1 MESMS
6 KLSIRV
12 KKVRLLSWYEF
23 RKMAGSVIKMREF
36 VLLLTQN
43 RPIKTQHGEV
53 IGLILSKFMDILI
66 EYCIDLEI
74 LFILLVLSKI

>member
-53 IGLILSKFMDILI
+53 IGLILSRFMDILI

-74 LFILLVLSKI
+74 LFILLVLYKI

>member
-1 MESMS
+1 MS

-12 KKVRLLSWYEF
+12 KKVRLLSWCEF

-43 RPIKTQHGEV
+43 RPIKILHGEV
-53 IGLILSKFMDILI
+53 IDLILSRFMDILI

-74 LFILLVLSKI
+74 LYILLVLYKI

>member
-53 IGLILSKFMDILI
+53 IGLILSRFMDILI
-66 EYCIDLEI
+66 ECCIDLEI
-74 LFILLVLSKI
+74 LFILPVLYKI

>member
-53 IGLILSKFMDILI
+53 IGLILSRFMDILI

-74 LFILLVLSKI
+74 LYILLVLYKI

>member
-23 RKMAGSVIKMREF
+23 SEMAGSVIKMREF

-43 RPIKTQHGEV
+43 RPIKILHEEV
-53 IGLILSKFMDILI
+53 IGLILSRFMDILI
-66 EYCIDLEI
+66 ECCIDLEI
-74 LFILLVLSKI
+74 LSILPVLYKI

>member
-43 RPIKTQHGEV
+43 RPIKILHGEV
-53 IGLILSKFMDILI
+53 IDLILSRFMDILI

-74 LFILLVLSKI
+74 LCTLPVLSKI

>member
-43 RPIKTQHGEV
+43 RPIKILHGEV
-53 IGLILSKFMDILI
+53 IDLILSRFMDILI

>member
-36 VLLLTQN
+36 VLLLIRN
-43 RPIKTQHGEV
+43 RPIKILHGEV
-53 IGLILSKFMDILI
+53 IDLILSRFMDILI

-74 LFILLVLSKI
+74 LFILPVLFKI

>member
-1 MESMS
+1 MGSMS

-23 RKMAGSVIKMREF
+23 RKMAGSVIKLREF
-36 VLLLTQN
+36 VLLLTRN
-43 RPIKTQHGEV
+43 RPIKILHGDV
-53 IGLILSKFMDILI
+53 IGLILSRFMDILI

-74 LFILLVLSKI
+74 LCILLVLSKI

>member
-43 RPIKTQHGEV
+43 RPIKILHGEV
-53 IGLILSKFMDILI
+53 IDLILSKFMDTLI
-66 EYCIDLEI
+66 ECCIDLEI

>member
-43 RPIKTQHGEV
+43 RPIKTLHGEV
-53 IGLILSKFMDILI
+53 IDSILSRFMDILI
-66 EYCIDLEI
+66 ECCIDLEI
-74 LFILLVLSKI
+74 LFMLPVLFKI

>member
-43 RPIKTQHGEV
+43 RPIKILHGEV
-53 IGLILSKFMDILI
+53 IDLILSKFMDILI

-74 LFILLVLSKI
+74 LCTLLVLYKI

>member
-43 RPIKTQHGEV
+43 RPIKILHGEV
-53 IGLILSKFMDILI
+53 IDLILSKFMDILI
-66 EYCIDLEI
+66 ECCIDLEI

>member
-12 KKVRLLSWYEF
+12 RKVRLLSWYEF

-53 IGLILSKFMDILI
+53 IGLILSRFMDILI

-74 LFILLVLSKI
+74 LFILLVLYKI

>member
-43 RPIKTQHGEV
+43 RPIKILHGEV
-53 IGLILSKFMDILI
+53 IGSILSRFMDILI

-74 LFILLVLSKI
+74 LCTLLVLSKI

>member
-43 RPIKTQHGEV
+43 RPIKTLHGEV
-53 IGLILSKFMDILI
+53 IDLILSRFMDILI

-74 LFILLVLSKI
+74 LFILPVLYKI

>member
-6 KLSIRV
+6 KLTIRV

-43 RPIKTQHGEV
+43 RPIKTLHGEV
-53 IGLILSKFMDILI
+53 IDSILSRFMDILI
-66 EYCIDLEI
+66 ECCIDLEI
-74 LFILLVLSKI
+74 LFILLVLYKI

>member
-12 KKVRLLSWYEF
+12 RKVRLLSWYEF

-43 RPIKTQHGEV
+43 RPIKTLHGEV
-53 IGLILSKFMDILI
+53 IDSILSRFMDILI
-66 EYCIDLEI
+66 ECCIDLEI
-74 LFILLVLSKI
+74 LFILPVLFKI

>member
-43 RPIKTQHGEV
+43 RPIKILHGEV
-53 IGLILSKFMDILI
+53 IDLILSRFMDILI

-74 LFILLVLSKI
+74 LFILLVLYKI

>member
-53 IGLILSKFMDILI
+53 IGLILSRFMDILI
-66 EYCIDLEI
+66 ECCIDLEI
-74 LFILLVLSKI
+74 LFILLVLYKI

>member
-43 RPIKTQHGEV
+43 RPIKTLHGEV
-53 IGLILSKFMDILI
+53 IDLILSRFMDILI
-66 EYCIDLEI
+66 GCCIDLEI
-74 LFILLVLSKI
+74 LFILPVLSKI

>member
-1 MESMS
+1 MS

-23 RKMAGSVIKMREF
+23 SEMAGSVIKMREF

-43 RPIKTQHGEV
+43 RPIKILHEEV
-53 IGLILSKFMDILI
+53 IGLILSRFMDILI
-66 EYCIDLEI
+66 ECCIDLEI
-74 LFILLVLSKI
+74 LSILPVLYKI

>member
-6 KLSIRV
+6 KLSIRM

-53 IGLILSKFMDILI
+53 IGLILSRFMDILI

-74 LFILLVLSKI
+74 LFISLVLYKI

>member
-43 RPIKTQHGEV
+43 RPIKTLHGEV
-53 IGLILSKFMDILI
+53 IGLILLRFMDILI
-66 EYCIDLEI
+66 ECCIDLEI
-74 LFILLVLSKI
+74 LFILPVLSKI

>member
-6 KLSIRV
+6 KLSTRV

-23 RKMAGSVIKMREF
+23 RKMAGLVIKMREF

-43 RPIKTQHGEV
+43 RPIKILHGEV
-53 IGLILSKFMDILI
+53 IGLILSRFMDILI
-66 EYCIDLEI
+66 ECCIDLEI

>member
-12 KKVRLLSWYEF
+12 KKVRLLSWCEF

-43 RPIKTQHGEV
+43 RPIKILHGEV
-53 IGLILSKFMDILI
+53 IGLILLRFMDILI
-66 EYCIDLEI
+66 ECCIDLEI
-74 LFILLVLSKI
+74 LSILPVLYKI

>member
-1 MESMS
+1 MS

-43 RPIKTQHGEV
+43 RPIKILHGEV
-53 IGLILSKFMDILI
+53 IDLILSSFMDILI

-74 LFILLVLSKI
+74 LFILPVLYKI

>member
-6 KLSIRV
+6 RLSIRV
-12 KKVRLLSWYEF
+12 RKVRLLSWYEF

-43 RPIKTQHGEV
+43 RPIKILHGEV
-53 IGLILSKFMDILI
+53 IGLILSRFMDILI
-66 EYCIDLEI
+66 ECCIDLEI
-74 LFILLVLSKI
+74 LFILPVLSKI

>member
-12 KKVRLLSWYEF
+12 KKVRLLSWCEF

-43 RPIKTQHGEV
+43 RPIKILHGEV
-53 IGLILSKFMDILI
+53 IDLILSRFMDILI

-74 LFILLVLSKI
+74 LYILLVLYKI

>member
-6 KLSIRV
+6 KLSIRAR
-12 KKVRLLSWYEF
+12 KVRLLSWYEF

-43 RPIKTQHGEV
+43 RPIKILHGEV
-53 IGLILSKFMDILI
+53 IGLILLRFMDILI

-74 LFILLVLSKI
+74 LFILLVLYKI

>member
-43 RPIKTQHGEV
+43 RPIKILHGEV
-53 IGLILSKFMDILI
+53 IGLILLRFMDILI
-66 EYCIDLEI
+66 ECCIDLEI

>member
-1 MESMS
+1 MGSMS

-12 KKVRLLSWYEF
+12 KKVRLLSWPEF

-43 RPIKTQHGEV
+43 RPIKILHGEV
-53 IGLILSKFMDILI
+53 IGLILSRFMDILI

-74 LFILLVLSKI
+74 LCILLVLYKI

>member
-1 MESMS
+1 MESIS

-53 IGLILSKFMDILI
+53 IGLILSRFMDILI
-66 EYCIDLEI
+66 ECCIDLEI
-74 LFILLVLSKI
+74 LFILLVLYKI

>member
-1 MESMS
+1 MS

-53 IGLILSKFMDILI
+53 IGLILSRFMDILI
-66 EYCIDLEI
+66 EYSIDLEI
-74 LFILLVLSKI
+74 LFILLVLCKI

>member
-23 RKMAGSVIKMREF
+23 RKIAGSVIKMREF

-43 RPIKTQHGEV
+43 RPIKTLHGEV
-53 IGLILSKFMDILI
+53 IDSILSRFMDILI
-66 EYCIDLEI
+66 ECCIDLEI
-74 LFILLVLSKI
+74 LFILPVLYKI

>member
-43 RPIKTQHGEV
+43 RPIKTLHGEV
-53 IGLILSKFMDILI
+53 IDSILSRFMDILI
-66 EYCIDLEI
+66 ECCIDLEI
-74 LFILLVLSKI
+74 LFILPVLFKI

>member
-53 IGLILSKFMDILI
+53 IGLILSRFMDILI

>member
-23 RKMAGSVIKMREF
+23 RKMAGSVIKMQEF

-43 RPIKTQHGEV
+43 RPIKILHGEV
-53 IGLILSKFMDILI
+53 IDLILSRFMDILI

>member
-43 RPIKTQHGEV
+43 RPIKILHGEV
-53 IGLILSKFMDILI
+53 IGLILLRFMDILI
-66 EYCIDLEI
+66 ECCIDLEI
-74 LFILLVLSKI
+74 LSILPVLYKI

>member
-1 MESMS
+1 MS

-43 RPIKTQHGEV
+43 RPIKILHGEV
-53 IGLILSKFMDILI
+53 IDLILSRFMDILI

-74 LFILLVLSKI
+74 LYILLVLYKI